1 MPVLMD
7 DNCWDLHGSMVIY
20 IYFNKKQVFD
30 LVELNI
36 HVYTSVKN
44 EFGKMMFEFYM
55 TKEMFNRV
63 SN

>member
-1 MPVLMD
+1 
-7 DNCWDLHGSMVIY
+7 MVIY
-20 IYFNKKQVFD
+20 IYFNKKIIFD

-36 HVYTSVKN
+36 HVYTSAKN

-63 SN
+63 SNWK

>member
-1 MPVLMD
+1 
-7 DNCWDLHGSMVIY
+7 MVIY
-20 IYFNKKQVFD
+20 IYFNKKKVFD

-63 SN
+63 SNWK